1 MSSVLYLNR
10 TISDYYLYH
19 TALAAEAHLFANIP
33 AHITVTTLLTVFGTV
48 ALDTTRTPFRTET
61 RILGG
66 AATFASISASMFS
79 RTSIVA
85 AVGSDMP
92 TEHLD
97 SIRAKG
103 IDTAGIV
110 TVQGG
115 KTFHYDSSFDYDL
128 SNRTTNK
135 TELGVIAGFEPAI
148 PEHYAKSDYVYL
160 ANNDP
165 QQNIK
170 ILKHFDGPKMV
181 VCDTIEFWI
190 HGDRQGVV
198 DMIGK
203 TDGVVINDNE
213 ARLLCKE
220 ANLARCAKKILSWGA
235 RFVIIKKGEH
245 GAIMF
250 ASDGS
255 VFPASAFFLDEI
267 VDPTGAGDSFAGG
280 FLGHLARA
288 GRLDFASMKEAV
300 IYGNVMGSF
309 AVEDFGVRRLL
320 LLEQQDVENRFAKYR
335 SLVQF

>member
-1 MSSVLYLNR
+1 M
-10 TISDYYLYH
+10 
-19 TALAAEAHLFANIP
+19 
-33 AHITVTTLLTVFGTV
+33 LTVFGTV

-66 AATFASISASMFS
+66 AATFASVSSSMFVP
-79 RTSIVA
+79 TSIVA

-92 TEHLD
+92 SEH
-97 SIRAKG
+97 IRALSSKG
-103 IDTAGIV
+103 INTKGII
-110 TVQGG
+110 TIQGS

-135 TELGVIAGFEPAI
+135 TELGVIAGFDPVI
-148 PEHYAKSDYVYL
+148 PEEYIKSDYVYL

-165 QQNIK
+165 KQNIK
-170 ILKHFDGPKMV
+170 ILRHFQNPRLV

-190 HGDRQGVV
+190 NGSRDDVV
-198 DMIGK
+198 KMIEM

-220 ANLARCAKKILSWGA
+220 ANLAKCAKKIMSWGSKFA
-235 RFVIIKKGEH
+235 IIKKGEN
-245 GAIMF
+245 GAILF
-250 ASDGS
+250 TKEGL

-280 FLGHLARA
+280 FLGHIARK
-288 GRLDFASMKEAV
+288 GMMDFATMKEAV

-309 AVEDFGVRRLL
+309 AVEDFGIKRLL
-320 LLEQQDVENRFAKYR
+320 SITKDDVENRYGKYCN
-335 SLVQF
+335 LVQF

>member
-1 MSSVLYLNR
+1 M
-10 TISDYYLYH
+10 
-19 TALAAEAHLFANIP
+19 
-33 AHITVTTLLTVFGTV
+33 LTVFGTV

-66 AATFASISASMFS
+66 AATFASVSSSTFVP
-79 RTSIVA
+79 TSIVA

-92 TEHLD
+92 SEH
-97 SIRAKG
+97 IRALISKG
-103 IDTAGIV
+103 INTKGIIII
-110 TVQGG
+110 QGS

-135 TELGVIAGFEPAI
+135 TELGVIAGFDPVI
-148 PEHYAKSDYVYL
+148 PDDYINSDYVYL

-165 QQNIK
+165 KQNIK
-170 ILKHFDGPKMV
+170 ILRHFQNPRLV

-190 HGDRQGVV
+190 NGSRDDVV
-198 DMIGK
+198 KMIEM

-220 ANLARCAKKILSWGA
+220 ANLAKCAKKIMSWGSKFA
-235 RFVIIKKGEH
+235 IIKKGEN
-245 GAIMF
+245 GAILF
-250 ASDGS
+250 TKEGL

-280 FLGHLARA
+280 FLGHIARK
-288 GRLDFASMKEAV
+288 GMMDFATMKEAV

-309 AVEDFGVRRLL
+309 AVEDFGIKRLL
-320 LLEQQDVENRFAKYR
+320 SITKDDVENRYGKYCN
-335 SLVQF
+335 LVQF

>member
-1 MSSVLYLNR
+1 
-10 TISDYYLYH
+10 
-19 TALAAEAHLFANIP
+19 
-33 AHITVTTLLTVFGTV
+33 LLTVFGTV

-66 AATFASISASMFS
+66 AATFASVSSSMFVP
-79 RTSIVA
+79 TSIVA

-92 TEHLD
+92 SEH
-97 SIRAKG
+97 IRALISKG
-103 IDTAGIV
+103 INTKGIIIM
-110 TVQGG
+110 QGS

-135 TELGVIAGFEPAI
+135 TELGVIAGFDPVI
-148 PEHYAKSDYVYL
+148 PEEYIQSDYVYL

-165 QQNIK
+165 KQNIK
-170 ILKHFDGPKMV
+170 ILRHFQNPRLV

-190 HGDRQGVV
+190 NGSRDDVV
-198 DMIGK
+198 KMIEM

-220 ANLARCAKKILSWGA
+220 ANLAKCAKKIMSWGSKFA
-235 RFVIIKKGEH
+235 IIKKGEN
-245 GAIMF
+245 GAILF
-250 ASDGS
+250 TKEGL

-280 FLGHLARA
+280 FLGHIARK
-288 GRLDFASMKEAV
+288 GLMDFATMKEAV

-309 AVEDFGVRRLL
+309 AVEDFGIKRLL
-320 LLEQQDVENRFAKYR
+320 SITKDDVENRYGKYCN
-335 SLVQF
+335 LVQF

>member
-1 MSSVLYLNR
+1 M
-10 TISDYYLYH
+10 
-19 TALAAEAHLFANIP
+19 
-33 AHITVTTLLTVFGTV
+33 LTVFGTV

-66 AATFASISASMFS
+66 AATFASVSSSMFVP
-79 RTSIVA
+79 TSIVA

-92 TEHLD
+92 SEH
-97 SIRAKG
+97 IRALISKG
-103 IDTAGIV
+103 INTKGIIII
-110 TVQGG
+110 QGS

-135 TELGVIAGFEPAI
+135 TELGVIAGFDPVI
-148 PEHYAKSDYVYL
+148 PEEYIKSDYVYL

-165 QQNIK
+165 KQNIK
-170 ILKHFDGPKMV
+170 ILRYFHNPRLV

-190 HGDRQGVV
+190 NGSRDDVV
-198 DMIGK
+198 KMIEM

-220 ANLARCAKKILSWGA
+220 ANLAKCAKKIMSWGSKFA
-235 RFVIIKKGEH
+235 IIKKGEN
-245 GAIMF
+245 GAILF
-250 ASDGS
+250 TKEGL

-280 FLGHLARA
+280 FLGHIARK
-288 GRLDFASMKEAV
+288 GLMDFATMKEAV

-309 AVEDFGVRRLL
+309 AVEDFGIKRLL
-320 LLEQQDVENRFAKYR
+320 SITKDDVENRYGKYCN
-335 SLVQF
+335 LVQF

>member
-1 MSSVLYLNR
+1 M
-10 TISDYYLYH
+10 
-19 TALAAEAHLFANIP
+19 
-33 AHITVTTLLTVFGTV
+33 LTVFGTV

-66 AATFASISASMFS
+66 AATFASVSSSTFVP
-79 RTSIVA
+79 TSIVA

-92 TEHLD
+92 SEH
-97 SIRAKG
+97 IRALSSKG
-103 IDTAGIV
+103 INTKGIIII
-110 TVQGG
+110 QGS

-135 TELGVIAGFEPAI
+135 TELGVIAGFDPVI
-148 PEHYAKSDYVYL
+148 PEEYIKSDYVYL

-165 QQNIK
+165 KQNIK
-170 ILKHFDGPKMV
+170 ILRHFQNPRLV

-190 HGDRQGVV
+190 NGSRDDVV
-198 DMIGK
+198 KMIEM

-220 ANLARCAKKILSWGA
+220 ANLAKCAKKIMSWGSKFA
-235 RFVIIKKGEH
+235 IIKKGEN
-245 GAIMF
+245 GAILF
-250 ASDGS
+250 TKEGL

-280 FLGHLARA
+280 FLGHIARK
-288 GRLDFASMKEAV
+288 GMMDFATMKEAV

-309 AVEDFGVRRLL
+309 AVEDFGIKRLL
-320 LLEQQDVENRFAKYR
+320 SITKDDVENRYGKYCN
-335 SLVQF
+335 LVQF